1 MSSIGRPAGESY
13 SPVRTARRF
22 VSLATF
28 SFRGGSAWRG
38 SPPATRLIE
47 GPVWDPARGLLFSDV
62 HDGGVFCLARSGAV
76 TPVIEHRR
84 GIGGIAL
91 HERGGLVVG
100 GRNIAYKGPAAA
112 GTVVLLDSERA
123 GGGAG
128 FNDLTTDEAGRIY
141 VGSLGMSPFDAR
153 RGGQSQARST
163 SSISTARAARSASG
177 VKLTNGLG
185 FSPDGKKLYHSDS
198 RANIVGV
205 YDVRADGSVGERRVF
220 ARVEP
225 GVPDGLAVAEDGSV
239 WVASA
244 GGGAVRVFD
253 ADGSERR
260 PIAVPQPGVTSL
272 CFGGDD
278 LRDLYV
284 VTGTVGGPSDHT
296 GSVYRVRVDVPGLPV
311 PLARVALRRA
321 A

>member
-1 MSSIGRPAGESY
+1 MER
-13 SPVRTARRF
+13 
-22 VSLATF
+22 LAT
-28 SFRGGSAWRG
+28 GY
-38 SPPATRLIE
+38 TLIE
-47 GPVWDPARGLLFSDV
+47 GPVWDGARGLLFSDV
-62 HDGGVFCLARSGAV
+62 HDGGVFCLSPSGAV
-76 TPVIEHRR
+76 SPVIEHRR

-91 HERGGLVVG
+91 HHRGGLVVG

-141 VGSLGMSPFDAR
+141 VGSLGMSPFDAGAEPR
-153 RGGQSQARST
+153 PGALHVIDLDG
-163 SSISTARAARSASG
+163 SSRTLWSG

-198 RANIVGV
+198 RANLVGV
-205 YDVRADGSVGERRVF
+205 YDVHADGSVGERRAF

-253 ADGSERR
+253 ADGNERP
-260 PIAVPQPGVTSL
+260 PIPVPQPGVTSL

-284 VTGTVGGPSDHT
+284 VTGTVGGPADHT
-296 GSVYRVRVDVPGLPV
+296 GSVYRLRVDVPGLPV
-311 PLARVALRRA
+311 PVARVAIPA
-321 A
+321 AAS

>member
-1 MSSIGRPAGESY
+1 MER
-13 SPVRTARRF
+13 
-22 VSLATF
+22 LAT
-28 SFRGGSAWRG
+28 GY
-38 SPPATRLIE
+38 TLIE

-62 HDGGVFCLARSGAV
+62 HDGGVFCLSRSGAV
-76 TPVIEHRR
+76 EPVIEHRR

-141 VGSLGMSPFDAR
+141 VGSLGMSPFDA
-153 RGGQSQARST
+153 GAEARPGALHVIDLDG
-163 SSISTARAARSASG
+163 SSRTLWSG

-185 FSPDGKKLYHSDS
+185 FSPDGRKLYHSDS

-205 YDVRADGSVGERRVF
+205 YDVRADGSVSERRTF

-260 PIAVPQPGVTSL
+260 PIPVAQPGVTSL

-284 VTGTVGGPSDHT
+284 VTGTVGGPADHT
-296 GSVYRVRVDVPGLPV
+296 GSVYRLRVDVPGLPV
-311 PLARVALRRA
+311 PPARVALPSA
-321 A
+321 S